1 MISMRLLFFSLYQ
14 SAQKLIFVLTLKQT
28 GKLTLQSDVYAFGV
42 VLLELLTGRRAV
54 DLNQGPN
61 DKNLVLQVKNTFHQL
76 LVLYWYC
83 TSNGIRNL
91 FFKFKKRE

>member
-1 MISMRLLFFSLYQ
+1 MDMS
-14 SAQKLIFVLTLKQT
+14 TLQQT

-61 DKNLVLQVKNTFHQL
+61 DQNLVLQVLEIT
-76 LVLYWYC
+76 YSPR
-83 TSNGIRNL
+83 TSYTSYQY
-91 FFKFKKRE
+91 E

>member
-1 MISMRLLFFSLYQ
+1 MFLLWG
-14 SAQKLIFVLTLKQT
+14 QT

-61 DKNLVLQVKNTFHQL
+61 DQNLVLQVKNCFQMAEKKI
-76 LVLYWYC
+76 LV
-83 TSNGIRNL
+83 I
-91 FFKFKKRE
+91 